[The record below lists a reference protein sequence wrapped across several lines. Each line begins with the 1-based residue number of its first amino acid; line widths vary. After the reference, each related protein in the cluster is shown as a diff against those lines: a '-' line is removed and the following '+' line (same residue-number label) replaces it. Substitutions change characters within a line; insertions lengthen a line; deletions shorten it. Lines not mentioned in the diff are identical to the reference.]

1 MSGGLV
7 PQNVKMFTKVTK
19 SQISLFPLP
28 LESHESVKRNDG
40 SENSREIVV
49 SLISL
54 PPLEA
59 FSSLKADTSEHT
71 PSCVLR
77 SLTCLQ
83 IAWLANWTVPQLRRA
98 PSQPRC
104 TDDWAPL
111 LSGVSVTREYVGLG
125 LHLEH
130 MEWQVSK
137 SLHSTT
143 VPVLSHLLGLLPV

>member
-1 MSGGLV
+1 MNPGIQQKDDDVSHSLSGGLV
-7 PQNVKMFTKVTK
+7 PQNVKCSQK
-19 SQISLFPLP
+19 SLNCQISLSPPP

-40 SENSREIVV
+40 SENRREIVV

-77 SLTCLQ
+77 SLTYLQ

-104 TDDWAPL
+104 TDD
-111 LSGVSVTREYVGLG
+111 
-125 LHLEH
+125 
-130 MEWQVSK
+130 
-137 SLHSTT
+137 
-143 VPVLSHLLGLLPV
+143 